1 MIIKKLIALGTDTII
16 YGIFTIVGRFLSFL
30 LYPLYTNFVP
40 KNEIGEIA
48 NIFSII
54 AFINIIYTFGMESA
68 FFRFYKENDPKIVY
82 THSFL
87 TIAIVSGFL
96 SSILLFNSSNL
107 SFLLTGQTIN
117 VETITL
123 ACLVPFFDSLLIIP
137 YAQLRMERK
146 AFHFALTRF
155 IIVLTAVLLN
165 VLFVAYFN
173 YGTYGIFLAQLIS
186 SVLGLIILSPNL
198 LNNIRFKLDQNLFKS
213 MLRFGI
219 PTIPASLSAIALQV
233 ADKPIMRAIAGA
245 EQLGLYAVNYKL
257 GIIMMLLVSVFEYA
271 WKPFYLSN
279 YKDKDAN
286 ELFARILTYFTI
298 ISAILFL
305 TISIFINYIVQIP
318 FIGGKLI
325 NPAYWQGLGIVPIIL
340 AGYYFNGVF
349 NNFAAGIHIAKKT
362 KYLPI
367 AVGIAGLV
375 NIALNFLLIPI
386 FGIWGA
392 AWATF
397 FAYLISALIIYYFS
411 NKYYPIK
418 YEFKRLGIVICSVIL
433 IYFIDQ
439 QLINL
444 FPENYIIFMKIAL
457 IIFFFF
463 LLLILKFFDNKE
475 LNYLRK
481 IFGLEKNFEKTQ

>member
-1 MIIKKLIALGTDTII
+1 MMRKKLIALGTDTIT
-16 YGIFTIVGRFLSFL
+16 YGIFTIIGRFLSFL
-30 LYPLYTNFVP
+30 LYPLYTNFIP

-68 FFRFYKENDPKIVY
+68 FFRYYKEKDSKIVY
-82 THSFL
+82 THSFI
-87 TIAIVSGFL
+87 TITIISGL
-96 SSILLFNSSNL
+96 I
-107 SFLLTGQTIN
+107 SFLLLLNTVDLSLLLTGGNISI
-117 VETITL
+117 ETMAL
-123 ACLVPFFDSLLIIP
+123 ACLVPFFDSLLVIP

-146 AFHFALTRF
+146 AFRFASTRF
-155 IIVLTAVLLN
+155 ITVLIAVLLN
-165 VLFVAYFN
+165 LLFVAYLK

-186 SVLGLIILSPNL
+186 SIVGLLILLPNIIK
-198 LNNIRFKLDQNLFKS
+198 NIKFKFDKDLFHS
-213 MLRFGI
+213 MLRFGL

-233 ADKPIMRAIAGA
+233 ADKPIMRALAGA

-279 YKDKDAN
+279 YKNKDSN

-305 TISIFINYIVQIP
+305 TISLFLNYIVQIP

-325 NPAYWQGLGIVPIIL
+325 NPAYWQGLSIVPIIL

-362 KYLPI
+362 EYLPI
-367 AVGIAGLV
+367 AVGIAGIA
-375 NIALNFLLIPI
+375 NIALNFILIPI

-397 FAYLISALIIYYFS
+397 FAYLLSAAIIYYFS

-418 YEFKRLGIVICSVIL
+418 YEFKRLGIIIISVIV
-433 IYFIDQ
+433 IYS
-439 QLINL
+439 INL
-444 FPENYIIFMKIAL
+444 LIIEEFSGFYIILIKIAL
-457 IIFFFF
+457 ILSFF
-463 LLLILKFFDNKE
+463 LLLIIFKFFDSKE
-475 LNYLRK
+475 LSYLRK
-481 IFGLEKNFEKTQ
+481 VFGLEKNFENS

>member
-1 MIIKKLIALGTDTII
+1 MMRKKLIALGTDTIT
-16 YGIFTIVGRFLSFL
+16 YGIFTIIGRFLSFL
-30 LYPLYTNFVP
+30 LYPLYTNFIP

-68 FFRFYKENDPKIVY
+68 FFRYYKEKDSKIVY
-82 THSFL
+82 THSFI
-87 TIAIVSGFL
+87 TITIISGL
-96 SSILLFNSSNL
+96 I
-107 SFLLTGQTIN
+107 SFLLLLNTVDLSLLLTGGNISI
-117 VETITL
+117 ETMAL
-123 ACLVPFFDSLLIIP
+123 ACLVPFFDSLLVIP

-146 AFHFALTRF
+146 AFRFASTRF
-155 IIVLTAVLLN
+155 ITVLIAVLLN
-165 VLFVAYFN
+165 LLFVAYLK

-186 SVLGLIILSPNL
+186 SIVGLLILLPNIIK
-198 LNNIRFKLDQNLFKS
+198 NIKFKFDKDLFHS
-213 MLRFGI
+213 MLRFGL

-233 ADKPIMRAIAGA
+233 ADKPIMRALAGA

-279 YKDKDAN
+279 YKDKDSN

-305 TISIFINYIVQIP
+305 TISLFLNYIVQIP

-325 NPAYWQGLGIVPIIL
+325 NPAYWQGLSIVPIIL

-362 KYLPI
+362 EYLPI
-367 AVGIAGLV
+367 AVGIAGIA
-375 NIALNFLLIPI
+375 NIALNFILIPI

-397 FAYLISALIIYYFS
+397 FAYLLSAAIIYYFS

-418 YEFKRLGIVICSVIL
+418 YEFKRLGIIIISVIV
-433 IYFIDQ
+433 IYS
-439 QLINL
+439 INL
-444 FPENYIIFMKIAL
+444 LIIEEFSGFYIILIKIAL
-457 IIFFFF
+457 ILSFF
-463 LLLILKFFDNKE
+463 LLLIIFKFFDSKE
-475 LNYLRK
+475 LSYLRK
-481 IFGLEKNFEKTQ
+481 VFGLEKNFENS

>member
-1 MIIKKLIALGTDTII
+1 MIRKKLIALGTDTIT
-16 YGIFTIVGRFLSFL
+16 YGIFTIIGRFLSFL
-30 LYPLYTNFVP
+30 LYPLYTNFIP

-68 FFRFYKENDPKIVY
+68 FFRYYKEKDSKIVY
-82 THSFL
+82 THSFI
-87 TIAIVSGFL
+87 TITIISGLL
-96 SSILLFNSSNL
+96 SALLILNSTNL
-107 SFLLTGQTIN
+107 SLLLTGGNISI
-117 VETITL
+117 ESIAL
-123 ACLVPFFDSLLIIP
+123 ACLVPFFDSLLVIP

-146 AFHFALTRF
+146 AFRFALTRF
-155 IIVLTAVLLN
+155 ITVLIAVLLN
-165 VLFVAYFN
+165 LLFVAYLKH
-173 YGTYGIFLAQLIS
+173 GTYGIFLAQLIS
-186 SVLGLIILSPNL
+186 SIVGLLILLPNIIK
-198 LNNIRFKLDQNLFKS
+198 NIKFKFDKDLFHS
-213 MLRFGI
+213 MLRFGL

-233 ADKPIMRAIAGA
+233 ADKPIMRALAGA

-279 YKDKDAN
+279 YKDKDSN

-305 TISIFINYIVQIP
+305 TISLFINYIVQIP

-325 NPAYWQGLGIVPIIL
+325 NPAYWQGLSIVPIIL

-362 KYLPI
+362 EYLPI
-367 AVGIAGLV
+367 AVGLAGIA
-375 NIALNFLLIPI
+375 NIALNFILIPI

-397 FAYLISALIIYYFS
+397 FAYLLSAAIIYYFS

-418 YEFKRLGIVICSVIL
+418 YEFKRLGIIIVSVIV
-433 IYFIDQ
+433 IYSIN
-439 QLINL
+439 QLIIEE
-444 FPENYIIFMKIAL
+444 FSGFYIILIKITL
-457 IIFFFF
+457 ILSFF
-463 LLLILKFFDNKE
+463 LLLIIFKFFDSKE
-475 LNYLRK
+475 LSYLRK
-481 IFGLEKNFEKTQ
+481 VFRLEKNFENS